1 MVPSGILAVVCLAGS
16 LVLIRKGHA
25 AGKVGLGVAAALFA
39 LAVALRPVD
48 TEDEDGF
55 LTETAISVRLPQ
67 IDSSNGYVS
76 SQACVECHAD
86 EHSSWS
92 GSYHSRMTQ
101 VVSPETMAA
110 PDEEAR
116 FTMHGREFRFLPDKD
131 RFLIETVDPEWDEER
146 RKVGLEVISE
156 NEKPPRVRRQ
166 IVMSTGSHHYQTY
179 WINGTRGNRLWRAPW
194 VYHIQLERWIP
205 LLDTFL
211 VPPINHRNVSDWNDN
226 CIHCHSTGGEP
237 GLENTE
243 LPATRVGELGIAC
256 EACHGPGQK
265 HVEHQRSLR
274 ESGTAA
280 SLPDSTIVNPSRLP
294 HERSAEV
301 CGQCHSANQFDS
313 LHRKPYLPGERLDDA
328 ITLHRFQDEAVQ
340 VSRNLRDSFWG
351 DGTMRVAGRDFSS
364 LETSACYQE
373 GEISCLSC
381 HSMHGYES
389 PDDQLAVD
397 MRSDMAC
404 LQCHEQIGGNISA
417 HTHHGEQSVG
427 SRCMNCH
434 MPHTSFGLFK
444 AIRSHRIDSPTTAMT
459 LEHGRPN
466 ACVLC
471 HVDRTTPW
479 IDTRLVEWY
488 GHKKVKVSE
497 MAEELSPAVAFLI
510 SGDAVQRAVLA
521 WNFSREESRIASG
534 DDWQIPLLA
543 ELLDDPYSVVRA
555 VAARSIRQFPGEAEF
570 QYDFL
575 APAEERRRARDALLK
590 RWNERRPRGGLSKR
604 LATKNPS
611 ELIPLMLKPSG
622 ESDAE
627 RLKKL
632 KRFRD
637 DREIY
642 LAE

>member
-1 MVPSGILAVVCLAGS
+1 MVPCGILAALCLACS
-16 LVLIRKGHA
+16 LVLIRKSHP
-25 AGKVGLGVAAALFA
+25 AGKAWMGAAATLFF
-39 LAVALRPVD
+39 LAAVLQSPH
-48 TEDEDGF
+48 TEDEKES
-55 LTETAISVRLPQ
+55 LLSVRLPEV
-67 IDSSNGYVS
+67 DSSNGYVS
-76 SQACVECHAD
+76 SQTCVECHAD

-110 PDEEAR
+110 PAEESH
-116 FTMHGREFRFLPDKD
+116 FTMHGRQFRFLPEKD
-131 RFLIETVDPEWDEER
+131 RFLIETVDLEWDDER

-179 WINGTRGNRLWRAPW
+179 WINGTQGNRLWRAPW

-237 GLENTE
+237 GLENTGA
-243 LPATRVGELGIAC
+243 PATRVGELGIAC

-265 HVEHQRSLR
+265 HVEHQRALR
-274 ESGTAA
+274 KAGTVA
-280 SLPDSTIVNPSRLP
+280 SLSDSTIVNPARLS
-294 HERSAEV
+294 HQRSAEV

-313 LHRKPYLPGERLDDA
+313 LHRKPYLPGERLEDA

-340 VSRNLRDSFWG
+340 RSRNLRDSFWA

-364 LETSACYQE
+364 LETSACYQQ

-389 PDDQLAVD
+389 PDDQLGVD
-397 MRSDMAC
+397 MRSDAAC
-404 LQCHEQIGGNISA
+404 LQCHETVGQNISA

-434 MPHTSFGLFK
+434 MPHASFGLFK

-459 LEHGRPN
+459 LQHGRPN

-479 IDTRLVEWY
+479 IDARLVEWY
-488 GHKKVKVSE
+488 GHEKAKVSE

-521 WNFSREESRIASG
+521 WNFGREESRLASG

-555 VAARSIRQFPGEAEF
+555 VAARSIRQFPGEADF

-575 APAEERRRARDALLK
+575 APVEERRQSRDALLK
-590 RWNERRPRGGLSKR
+590 RWNESRPSGGLTER
-604 LATKNPS
+604 LTTKKPA
-611 ELIPLMLKPSG
+611 ELVPLMLKPSG
-622 ESDAE
+622 GLDAN

-632 KRFRD
+632 KQFRD